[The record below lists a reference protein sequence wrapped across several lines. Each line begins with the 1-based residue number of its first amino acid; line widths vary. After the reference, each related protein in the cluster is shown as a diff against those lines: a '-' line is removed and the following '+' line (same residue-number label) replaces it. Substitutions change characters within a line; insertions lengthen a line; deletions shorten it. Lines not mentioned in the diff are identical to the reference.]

1 MAAAPTPQLAAQT
14 GDDRGA
20 IQELLDEHA
29 AAYLEGQEGPFLEG
43 LSTDS
48 PAFRARRRDFLA
60 WSRTVP
66 FASYEL
72 EADWERA
79 GNLARAPDR
88 ARYRGAEDVVIALVE
103 ERYRIE
109 GFDERAAVEE
119 YYLTFVK
126 RSGVWRIADDS
137 DLEELGLF
145 SVRHLWD
152 FGPVELQE
160 GDHFSLMRHP
170 CGVEGL
176 TCVELPANLLA
187 TAEQALA
194 QVDRGWSVP
203 WRHRVLIYVPASA
216 DELARMI
223 QATFPLDNFVAFAY
237 STYEAGDGYD
247 LTGYRIMLNWEQIQ
261 GRDDAYLRSVLAHEL
276 LHIATRPVT
285 GPFVP
290 TFVEEGLAEHVAQA
304 ENSARLSFLEDEVA
318 AGRFD
323 GELPRDFEFLTGDGT
338 DIYRSYQEGLAAAD
352 FFAERFGE
360 RRLARFY
367 LRLGRVEFAPGTSAY
382 HVGRA
387 LERTVGSNYDN
398 FERAW
403 ADSIVD

>member
-170 CGVEGL
+170 CGV
-176 TCVELPANLLA
+176 
-187 TAEQALA
+187 
-194 QVDRGWSVP
+194 RGS
-203 WRHRVLIYVPASA
+203 PASSC
-216 DELARMI
+216 LRTCWRPPSRRSRKSI
-223 QATFPLDNFVAFAY
+223 
-237 STYEAGDGYD
+237 GDGACR
-247 LTGYRIMLNWEQIQ
+247 GVI
-261 GRDDAYLRSVLAHEL
+261 GC
-276 LHIATRPVT
+276 
-285 GPFVP
+285 
-290 TFVEEGLAEHVAQA
+290 
-304 ENSARLSFLEDEVA
+304 
-318 AGRFD
+318 
-323 GELPRDFEFLTGDGT
+323 
-338 DIYRSYQEGLAAAD
+338 
-352 FFAERFGE
+352 
-360 RRLARFY
+360 
-367 LRLGRVEFAPGTSAY
+367 
-382 HVGRA
+382 
-387 LERTVGSNYDN
+387 
-398 FERAW
+398 
-403 ADSIVD
+403 